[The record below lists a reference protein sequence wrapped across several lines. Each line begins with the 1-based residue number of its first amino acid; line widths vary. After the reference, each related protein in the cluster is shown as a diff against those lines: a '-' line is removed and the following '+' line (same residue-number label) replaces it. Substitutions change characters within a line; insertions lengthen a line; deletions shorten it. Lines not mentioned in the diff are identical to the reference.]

1 MKKVLK
7 IIAIVIACFLGATLI
22 AAVIGRGVTGKWNPV
37 EWGNSTGITQPKDGV
52 DGKDGIDGKDGETPY
67 IGENGNWF
75 IGEVDTGV
83 KAEGKDGVDG
93 IDGKDG
99 VDGKAELYRH
109 HITCEQVGVAMSTVY
124 FDIIST
130 TATPFTTDTLPKFT
144 AAVRD
149 WSTESIAA
157 PLAVFND
164 GTGLKVKIYNDVGD
178 NKVKIYVITS
188 FTDVVE
194 AV

>member
-1 MKKVLK
+1 MKKVIK
-7 IIAIVIACFLGATLI
+7 IIAIVLACFLGATLV

-93 IDGKDG
+93 ADGQDGKPG
-99 VDGKAELYRH
+99 TKLYRH
-109 HITCEQVGVAMSTVY
+109 LMSADNVGISRFPIVFELTSSVSTSY
-124 FDIIST
+124 TLETLPEF
-130 TATPFTTDTLPKFT
+130 TAT
-144 AAVRD
+144 VRTSYSD
-149 WSTESIAA
+149 CSFIPVVVYKDNS
-157 PLAVFND
+157 
-164 GTGLKVKIYNDVGD
+164 GLKIKIYNEGGSGRLTDYD
-178 NKVKIYVITS
+178 IES
-188 FTDVVE
+188 FTDIVE